1 MKMEKRLNVSEIR
14 LDADPSRMLSGR
26 LAGEIRRLIARDDL
40 GGTALPSARS
50 LAEQLKVNRQTVCSA
65 YAELEKQNVIRRKS
79 PKIFEACRDFYRNDM
94 EPFPNIGIILPC
106 RFSDLVSGPGG
117 FCLPYIRGIIDAAAE
132 QKIAVLMLSLPNVS
146 ASGQEIVQF
155 NASLNRRL
163 IGVVH
168 LGNRGRHPDR
178 PLEAVLKND
187 RLPQVMIASYPRAA
201 NVGAVIFDTRSGAR
215 ALAEQLLAMNHRKVG
230 LILPFPGF
238 EPDES
243 DPLLSYACERRP
255 QEVRDVLQG
264 YGLYCEDRY
273 CCFSCSY
280 YNAVLAAL
288 KKKMESGDLPSVFWC
303 HNDEIA
309 LWCLKA
315 LRELGLSVPDDIS
328 VVGFDG
334 IDTDNEAGELTTIC
348 LPFYAGGRRAVQ
360 QLLEYRE
367 HGICEENR
375 FSRLQTFLISR
386 KTLARCRNIPG
397 KV

>member
-1 MKMEKRLNVSEIR
+1 MKMEKRLDVSEIR
-14 LDADPSRMLSGR
+14 LDADPTRMLAGR
-26 LAGEIRRLIARDDL
+26 LAGELRRLIARDDL
-40 GGTALPSARS
+40 GGAVLPSARS
-50 LAEQLKVNRQTVCSA
+50 LAEQLKVNRQTVCTA
-65 YAELEKQNVIRRKS
+65 YAELEKQNVIRRRS

-132 QKIAVLMLSLPNVS
+132 RKIAVLMLALPGFS
-146 ASGQEIVQF
+146 ASAREIEQF

-168 LGNRGRHPDR
+168 LGARGHTPDR
-178 PLEAVLKND
+178 PLEALLKNEK
-187 RLPQVMIASYPRAA
+187 LPQVMIASYPRAA
-201 NVGAVIFDTRSGAR
+201 NVGAVIFDTHSGAR
-215 ALAEQLLAMNHRKVG
+215 ALAERLLSMNHRKVG

-255 QEVRDVLQG
+255 QEVRDVLKE
-264 YGLYCEDRY
+264 YGLDCDDRY

-280 YNAVLAAL
+280 YNATLSAL
-288 KKKMESGDLPSVFWC
+288 KKKMESGTLPSAFWC
-303 HNDEIA
+303 YNDEIA

-334 IDTDNEAGELTTIC
+334 IDSDNEAGELTTIC

-367 HGICEENR
+367 HGINESNR
-375 FSRLQTFLISR
+375 FSHLQTFLISKR
-386 KTLARCRNIPG
+386 TLARNRRNTEQ
-397 KV
+397 